1 MKMIFHLGM
10 ALAVLIAAGSVTA
23 QSSVNDRPH
32 PIPLP
37 QERET
42 PWRTFRH
49 SDCAVTNPALSFA
62 KETGNDSPS
71 PGGEGRGEGGRPTN
85 STSSN
90 SPTTALQHEQEVRKA
105 CIEGRRLICG
115 RILEI
120 LPEGLLVES
129 GYTNLLREP
138 LSKSWLIPGTAQ
150 ASKAEYLI
158 ESKTAG
164 SICVGKVLL
173 SNTPKTNKAKP
184 ARYDYVNVEA
194 YPSGEFVYRSAGT
207 VQRTV
212 RKFSASLV
220 SAVQATLDAEQKP

>member
-1 MKMIFHLGM
+1 MKFIFHLGM
-10 ALAVLIAAGSVTA
+10 ALVLILAAATAVA
-23 QSSVNDRPH
+23 QSNLTDRAAH
-32 PIPLP
+32 PLP
-37 QERET
+37 
-42 PWRTFRH
+42 
-49 SDCAVTNPALSFA
+49 L
-62 KETGNDSPS
+62 
-71 PGGEGRGEGGRPTN
+71 GGEGQGEGVPSAT
-85 STSSN
+85 
-90 SPTTALQHEQEVRKA
+90 LQHEQKVRAA

-158 ESKTAG
+158 ESKTPGA
-164 SICVGKVLL
+164 ICVGRVLL
-173 SNTPKTNKAKP
+173 TDTPKTKKAKP

-194 YPSGEFVYRSAGT
+194 YPAGEFVYRSVGT

-220 SAVQATLDAEQKP
+220 PAVHATLDAEQKAH